1 MAAAPIQ
8 NPKQEF
14 WGVLALALGFGLV
27 GIDRFLI
34 STMFPTIA
42 HDLHLSYGGIGVI
55 TGALAIAWGFA
66 ALIMGNLS
74 DRIGQRIVLTGALIV
89 FSLLIGTSG
98 LATSLLGLVFVR
110 VLMGFAD
117 GAYTPASIAATIA
130 VSPEERHGRTVGL
143 QQTTLVLF
151 GLGLAPILVGYLL
164 HFMSWRLIFSIFLI
178 PGLLLAFMLWKV
190 IPSASAT
197 AETPK
202 KRFVAS
208 ESLEAWKSVL
218 AYRNIWVLMGCM
230 LCWLTCLVTTSALLP
245 SYMLDYLKID
255 TAHMGQ
261 VMSAIGLG
269 AAAGAV
275 LLSWLSDTFGR
286 KPVMLLGAI
295 GASLCLYRLHTIG
308 PNPASLFLWLFLV
321 HLFNNGLITLTVGP
335 ICTET
340 VPVGLMATA
349 SGVVIAIGEFF
360 GGGLAP
366 ILAGQMAERFGIQ
379 NILWLPQATL
389 AGGFLLCLF
398 LIETLPAKA
407 HARSAKA

>member
-130 VSPEERHGRTVGL
+130 VSPEDRHGRNVGL
-143 QQTTLVLF
+143 QQTTL
-151 GLGLAPILVGYLL
+151 GTSGSETGTRRTR
-164 HFMSWRLIFSIFLI
+164 MSGSRLIRSS
-178 PGLLLAFMLWKV
+178 PTAALLAAV
-190 IPSASAT
+190 
-197 AETPK
+197 TPT
-202 KRFVAS
+202 RIIR
-208 ESLEAWKSVL
+208 E
-218 AYRNIWVLMGCM
+218 
-230 LCWLTCLVTTSALLP
+230 VTLLII
-245 SYMLDYLKID
+245 LKI
-255 TAHMGQ
+255 
-261 VMSAIGLG
+261 
-269 AAAGAV
+269 
-275 LLSWLSDTFGR
+275 
-286 KPVMLLGAI
+286 
-295 GASLCLYRLHTIG
+295 
-308 PNPASLFLWLFLV
+308 N
-321 HLFNNGLITLTVGP
+321 
-335 ICTET
+335 
-340 VPVGLMATA
+340 
-349 SGVVIAIGEFF
+349 
-360 GGGLAP
+360 
-366 ILAGQMAERFGIQ
+366 
-379 NILWLPQATL
+379 
-389 AGGFLLCLF
+389 
-398 LIETLPAKA
+398 
-407 HARSAKA
+407 

>member
-130 VSPEERHGRTVGL
+130 VSPEDRHGRNVGL

-308 PNPASLFLWLFLV
+308 P
-321 HLFNNGLITLTVGP
+321 

-398 LIETLPAKA
+398 LIETLPAKP